1 MTNPIP
7 SPGASVAHPEFGL
20 GIVEMGDAAKAVV
33 RFGDDVKIVDPADLT
48 IRRDAE
54 GALRRG
60 EHDPAADVLL
70 RLQALAI
77 RSVNE
82 EWGVFSPSRIA
93 LLPHQLWV
101 CRRVG
106 AQWPMR
112 WLIADDVGLGKTI
125 EAGLILAPLIA
136 NDRVRRVLILCPAK
150 LVPQW
155 TQRLKSMFD
164 LRFRAY
170 AGDAAGA
177 AMQMN
182 AWDAER
188 FVVASAHTV
197 RQGLHRERLL
207 EAEPWDLVIVDE
219 AHHANANAQMA
230 QSQLFSL
237 LKEMSERALFE
248 SLLLFTGTPHRG
260 KDFGFLALLS
270 LLRPDLFDPREPV
283 ADQLPH
289 LREVMIRN
297 NKANATDLRG
307 KRLFTPITTHNHTYA
322 YTEEEAAF
330 YVTLSAF
337 IEDGRAY
344 TDTAGGG
351 HLQSA
356 RKLLL
361 TTIQKLAASSVAAIR
376 ATLRNR
382 IDSLEGRAAT
392 LPEAA
397 DDDGPAAPAPEV
409 ELMRDEAAR
418 LRALLAMADAVGEES
433 KIARIVALVRDLQP
447 EEQVLFFTEYK
458 STQAMVVQALEQ
470 AFGTGCTGFINGDDR
485 LTLPGANDRGTVRES
500 TRAKAADDFNA
511 GRFRFLVS
519 TEAAGEGID
528 LQHNCATLVHVD
540 MPWNPMRMHQRVGR
554 LSRYGQTRPVDV
566 HVVRNP
572 DTVDARIH
580 DLLQQKLKAIQA
592 ALDASMDER
601 EDIAMLVI
609 GMTPEGFY
617 DELFT
622 GAASSGERMRDWFDA
637 HTGRFGEESAVATA
651 RAIFGSV
658 DRFDFG
664 RDGGGTPTLD
674 LADLEGFLRDAL
686 KREHRRLVKVEDGT
700 IAFKAPDSWRS
711 DRRMRRDYDAL
722 SLSREHGATTLGVG
736 HPAMD
741 RLLSDAQA
749 REAYVGVVEGIGE
762 PLLFYS
768 IRQRFDRAGERMP
781 LTVLGVEG
789 ETVLKPADLLAR
801 LSSVRAA
808 EHGMDTSPSEAAAL
822 LQQASDRIHRFSAGE
837 AILLEGVLLPTP
849 KQDV

>member
-1 MTNPIP
+1 MTRPAL
-7 SPGASVAHPEFGL
+7 SLGDTVSHADFGV
-20 GIVEMGDAAKAVV
+20 GIVEMGDATKAVV
-33 RFGDDVKIVDPADLT
+33 RFGDNLRIVDPADLT
-48 IRRDAE
+48 LKRDAP

-60 EHDPAADVLL
+60 ERDQATDVVL
-70 RLQALAI
+70 RMQALAI
-77 RSVNE
+77 RSLNE

-106 AQWPMR
+106 ARWPMR

-150 LVPQW
+150 LVTQW
-155 TQRLKSMFD
+155 TERLKRMFD

-170 AGDAAGA
+170 AGDAAGTGA
-177 AMQMN
+177 DMN

-188 FVVASAHTV
+188 FVVASAQTV
-197 RQGLHRERLL
+197 RQGEHRDRLL
-207 EAEPWDLVIVDE
+207 EAEPWDLVMVDE
-219 AHHANANAQMA
+219 AHHANANAHTA

-237 LKEMSERALFE
+237 LKEMEERDRFE

-260 KDFGFLALLS
+260 KDFGFFALLS
-270 LLRPDLFDPREPV
+270 LLRPDLFDPRRPAE
-283 ADQLPH
+283 DQLPH

-297 NKANATDLRG
+297 NKANATDLEG
-307 KRLFTPITTHNHTYA
+307 KHLFTPVTTHNHPYA
-322 YTEEEAAF
+322 YTEEEAVF
-330 YVTLSAF
+330 YDTLSEF

-344 TDTAGGG
+344 TDSMGDG

-356 RKLLL
+356 RKLVL

-376 ATLRNR
+376 ATLRTR
-382 IDSLEGRAAT
+382 IDALEGRVAAM
-392 LPEAA
+392 PEVV
-397 DDDGPAAPAPEV
+397 DDDIEPTSPQPEV
-409 ELMRDEAAR
+409 DLMRDEVMR
-418 LRALLAMADAVGEES
+418 LRELLNMADAVGEES
-433 KIARIVALVRDLQP
+433 KITRIIALVSGLP
-447 EEQVLFFTEYK
+447 PGEAVLFFTEYK

-470 AFGTGCTGFINGDDR
+470 TFGSGCASFINGDDR
-485 LTLPGANDRGTVRES
+485 LVMPNAHGNGKVRES
-500 TRAKAADDFNA
+500 TRSKAADGFNA

-554 LSRYGQTRPVDV
+554 LSRYGQTCPVAV

-580 DLLQQKLKAIQA
+580 DLLQKKLTNIQS

-622 GAASSGERMRDWFDA
+622 GAAGAGDRMSDWFDA
-637 HTGRFGEESAVATA
+637 KTGRFDEASAVDTA

-664 RDGGGTPTLD
+664 RDSDETPNLD
-674 LADLEGFLRDAL
+674 LPDLEGFLQDAL
-686 KREHRRLVKVEDGT
+686 KREHRRLSKHEDGT
-700 IAFKAPDSWRS
+700 FSFKAPDGWRS
-711 DRRMRRDYDAL
+711 DRRMRRTYDNF
-722 SLSREHGATTLGVG
+722 SLSRAAEGATLGVG

-741 RLLSDAQA
+741 RLLDDALA
-749 REAYVGVVEGIGE
+749 RDAYIGVVDGLSQ
-762 PLLFYS
+762 PLTIYT
-768 IRQRFDRAGERMP
+768 IRRSFDRVGERMP
-781 LTVLGVEG
+781 LIVLGVEG
-789 ETVLKPADLLAR
+789 DTVLKPA
-801 LSSVRAA
+801 
-808 EHGMDTSPSEAAAL
+808 AL
-822 LQQASDRIHRFSAGE
+822 LTRLATLRSAE
-837 AILLEGVLLPTP
+837 PETLLFDIETLLQDATSAIDIVGKDEVVLLQGVLLPI
-849 KQDV
+849 QHEN